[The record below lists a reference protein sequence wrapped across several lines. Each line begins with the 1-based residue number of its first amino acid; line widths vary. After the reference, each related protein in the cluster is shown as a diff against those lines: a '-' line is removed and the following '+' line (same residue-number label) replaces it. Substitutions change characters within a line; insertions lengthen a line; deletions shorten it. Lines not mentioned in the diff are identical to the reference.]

1 MAVVGRLF
9 VVETD
14 PGRLRLIAAIGAAV
28 LLAEVIV
35 LGILLA
41 TAPRPAA
48 ALPVGVTLRG
58 ADGPIVRVPLAAVS
72 AGPAAVVV
80 LVLAAAARL
89 VALPGGAARRRCDA
103 VARNRHPLRWWE
115 WSFTLPITV
124 FLVAQLNGIAEV
136 PALVLVYAVTAGA
149 VLIAALQEAM
159 PAGRPLA
166 LMLAAALG
174 IVPWG
179 VIAFVQIGAGL
190 AGHPPSGAVRVLT
203 LLMLAAAAGFL
214 VLVWREQSRVRRD
227 VVDAR
232 MERWISLLGVVTP
245 SVLAWIVVLAG

>member
-1 MAVVGRLF
+1 M
-9 VVETD
+9 ETD
-14 PGRLRLIAAIGAAV
+14 PGRLRLTAAIGAAV
-28 LLAEVIV
+28 LLAEAVV
-35 LGILLA
+35 LGTLLA
-41 TAPRPAA
+41 VSQHVPS
-48 ALPVGVTLRG
+48 ALPAVVSLRG
-58 ADGPIVRVPLAAVS
+58 ADGATLRVPLAAVS
-72 AGPAAVVV
+72 PGPAAVVV
-80 LVLAAAARL
+80 LVLAAVARL
-89 VALPGGAARRRCDA
+89 AALPGAAAHRRCDG

-179 VIAFVQIGAGL
+179 VIAFVQVGAGL

-214 VLVWREQSRVRRD
+214 ALVWREQSRVRRD
-227 VVDAR
+227 VVDGR
-232 MERWISLLGVVTP
+232 MERAISVLGVVTP
-245 SVLAWIVVLAG
+245 SVLAWIVVLAA